1 MAEMEN
7 AQGDEEMQEVP
18 AAGNQQHG
26 RLNWTSG
33 MSTFILR
40 RFTDL
45 VAQGVKTDKGFKDVY
60 LNKVAKE
67 LSEFAGVVV
76 TGNQVYNHLRKW
88 RGRWTKIARLKDLSG
103 ANWDES
109 LCMITL
115 APSHYEGH
123 VKDHPKDAE
132 FLNTPLINYPQM
144 EAIFASGVATGRFA
158 MGSTEPLGDPAD
170 AEPIDVDGDDAPR
183 PTEKIGEGVHN
194 NKAGGE
200 GAHNNK
206 TRGDTPSGVKRKR
219 SMAEEDSSMASL
231 TEAVWGFAGAVK
243 ETIHAEGTPGI
254 VKAVMECN
262 NFTKPQLM
270 FCLDHLMEHKRSALG
285 FLDMDAEQRD
295 LWLTTHLI
303 KNNLLD

>member
-1 MAEMEN
+1 MAENEDVH
-7 AQGDEEMQEVP
+7 ADEEMGEVAGP
-18 AAGNQQHG
+18 ANQQHG

-33 MSTFILR
+33 MSNFILR
-40 RFTDL
+40 CFTEL
-45 VAQGVKTDKGFKDVY
+45 IAQGVKTDKGFKDVY

-67 LSEFAGVVV
+67 LSEFAGVAI

-88 RGRWTKIARLKDLSG
+88 RGRWTKIARLNDLSG
-103 ANWDES
+103 TNWDES

-132 FLNTPLINYPQM
+132 FLNTPIINYQQM

-158 MGSTEPLGDPAD
+158 MGSTEPLGEPAE
-170 AEPIDVDGDDAPR
+170 AETIDVDAADAPR
-183 PTEKIGEGVHN
+183 RAEHTREETEY
-194 NKAGGE
+194 KA
-200 GAHNNK
+200 
-206 TRGDTPSGVKRKR
+206 RGDTPSGFKRKKHT
-219 SMAEEDSSMASL
+219 SMVDDDSSSM
-231 TEAVWGFAGAVK
+231 TGFTQAVWGFAGAVK
-243 ETIHAEGTPGI
+243 ETINAEGTPGI
-254 VKAVMECN
+254 VKAVTGCK

-285 FLDMDAEQRD
+285 FLDMDAKERD
-295 LWLTTHLI
+295 LWLTNHLI